1 MIVKFKEKEP
11 DIATDTF
18 IAENASIIG
27 DVSVGKGAS
36 VWFGAVVRGDL
47 AGIRIG
53 NRSNVQDNAVIHVDT
68 NAPTIIGDDVT
79 IGHNAVVHACKIGNS
94 CLIGMGAVVLSNAII
109 GDESVVGA
117 GAIVT
122 ENKKFPPRSLIIGA
136 PARVIRSLTDE
147 DVKRVRENAT
157 HYVEL
162 SRAYKFQD

>member
-1 MIVKFKEKEP
+1 MIVKFNEKEP
-11 DIATDTF
+11 DVARDAF
-18 IAENASIIG
+18 VAENASIIG

>member
-27 DVSVGKGAS
+27 DVSIGKGSS
-36 VWFGAVVRGDL
+36 VWFGAVLRGDL

-53 NRSNVQDNAVIHVDT
+53 ERSNVQDNAVIHVDT
-68 NAPTIIGDDVT
+68 NTPTIIGNDVT

-117 GAIVT
+117 GAVVT

-136 PARVIRSLTDE
+136 PAKVIRTLTDE
-147 DVKRVRENAT
+147 DVKKVRENAA

-162 SRAYKFQD
+162 SKAHKF